1 MRGLYIMSKAYEL
14 DSTPAKRAFKS
25 EIENTFGDK
34 SFTVEEGK
42 TALKNS
48 GHPESKWDSI
58 YLVLR
63 KACNA
68 GRGIYSLSQLG
79 NVSQPDLVVSNTVTK
94 EEKQKILKSDM
105 AIITSNVKDEVAE
118 KWEKKSQEAKASF
131 DIQKSVSVSKTPSP
145 VFSLIPLKDPQYV
158 SWGHFKDI
166 KTILESK
173 IFYPIFV
180 TGLSG
185 NGKTSMIR
193 EVCAKLKRD
202 MIRINVTVE
211 TDEDD
216 LLGGFRLV
224 NGETVWQDGPLVVA
238 MRQGAIA
245 LIDEVD
251 LASHK
256 IMCLQPIME
265 GQPIYLKKIN
275 EVVYPQSGFNI
286 VATANTKGKGS
297 EDGRFMGTNILN
309 EAFLDRFSA
318 TFYQE
323 YPSPVQESKILKKQ
337 FAMNEIKEDD
347 FVDNL
352 VKWADVI
359 RRSFK
364 EGAVDEIITTRR
376 LIDITKTFSIF
387 KDKMKS
393 VVLCLERFDDETR
406 ESFVDFYTKVDAG
419 VSMEDL
425 MNTEPESFEDDMESD
440 QGEDEEVSN

>member
-1 MRGLYIMSKAYEL
+1 MKKIDMNKNETRKTFKKEIDRLYGDGTFTTRQAYLAIASSGLPESTWSGMYALLRKHCLVERGVLTFKGRCGVDDSKPSKEVTKKKVQKSVA
-14 DSTPAKRAFKS
+14 DDRALLNESVVAPTATAPKK
-25 EIENTFGDK
+25 DL
-34 SFTVEEGK
+34 TVK
-42 TALKNS
+42 TA
-48 GHPESKWDSI
+48 
-58 YLVLR
+58 
-63 KACNA
+63 
-68 GRGIYSLSQLG
+68 
-79 NVSQPDLVVSNTVTK
+79 SNTV
-94 EEKQKILKSDM
+94 I
-105 AIITSNVKDEVAE
+105 N
-118 KWEKKSQEAKASF
+118 
-131 DIQKSVSVSKTPSP
+131 
-145 VFSLIPLKDPQYV
+145 LIPKKDPNYV
-158 SWGHFKDI
+158 TFGHFKDI
-166 KTILESK
+166 KSILESK

-202 MIRINVTVE
+202 FVRVNITVE

-238 MRQGAIA
+238 MKTGAVA

-275 EVVYPQSGFNI
+275 EVVYPAEGFNI

-297 EDGRFMGTNILN
+297 ADGRFMGTNILN

-323 YPSPVQESKILKKQ
+323 YPSTNHEAKILKKQ
-337 FAMNEIKEDD
+337 FTSHEMQEDD
-347 FVDNL
+347 FVDKL

-359 RRSFK
+359 RKSFN

-376 LIDITKTFSIF
+376 LIDVVKSYSIF
-387 KDKMKS
+387 SDKMKAIT
-393 VVLCLERFDDETR
+393 LCLERFDDETR
-406 ESFVDFYTKVDAG
+406 DAFADLYTKVDAG
-419 VSMEDL
+419 VTFNEDGSEL
-425 MNTEPESFEDDMESD
+425 NNNEVVVEESTGDDDD
-440 QGEDEEVSN
+440 QVPF

>member
-1 MRGLYIMSKAYEL
+1 MKQLDMNTTETRRVFKAEIDKLY
-14 DSTPAKRAFKS
+14 
-25 EIENTFGDK
+25 GDK
-34 SFTVEEGK
+34 TFT
-42 TALKNS
+42 L
-48 GHPESKWDSI
+48 
-58 YLVLR
+58 
-63 KACNA
+63 
-68 GRGIYSLSQLG
+68 
-79 NVSQPDLVVSNTVTK
+79 
-94 EEKQKILKSDM
+94 
-105 AIITSNVKDEVAE
+105 
-118 KWEKKSQEAKASF
+118 QEAKDALLSAGQDKSKWAAIYKIVLKRHCEVESGVFSF
-131 DIQKSVSVSKTPSP
+131 SGITSVSDNTNKVEQKKNKLKDDWDILNEKEDVPVPEYYPSTPPVVKESKKTPNT
-145 VFSLIPLKDPQYV
+145 VMSLIPKKDPQYV
-158 SWGHFKDI
+158 TWGHFKDI
-166 KTILESK
+166 KTILQSN

-202 MIRINVTVE
+202 LIRINITVE

-224 NGETVWQDGPLVVA
+224 NGETVWQDGPMVVA
-238 MRQGAIA
+238 MKQGAVA

-275 EVVYPQSGFNI
+275 EVVYPKAGFNI

-318 TFYQE
+318 SFYQE
-323 YPSPVQESKILKKQ
+323 YPSPASEARILKKQ
-337 FAMNEIKEDD
+337 FAMHEIKEDD
-347 FVDNL
+347 FVDKL

-359 RRSFK
+359 RKSFK

-387 KDKMKS
+387 QDKMKS

-425 MNTEPESFEDDMESD
+425 MNEEPEETEDAKSVEDEDD
-440 QGEDEEVSN
+440 VSV

>member
-1 MRGLYIMSKAYEL
+1 MNKVNLQGSAIRINFKFQIDKDFGKGNFTKEEAKQCAEKAGLSE
-14 DSTPAKRAFKS
+14 TEFKS
-25 EIENTFGDK
+25 IATHVLRHFKVDKNVYSFGDISPEVK
-34 SFTVEEGK
+34 NAQKVQKKTLKKDWDVLEGV
-42 TALKNS
+42 
-48 GHPESKWDSI
+48 PEKK
-58 YLVLR
+58 V
-63 KACNA
+63 
-68 GRGIYSLSQLG
+68 
-79 NVSQPDLVVSNTVTK
+79 VSVPIINPPTPPKGSNTV
-94 EEKQKILKSDM
+94 L
-105 AIITSNVKDEVAE
+105 N
-118 KWEKKSQEAKASF
+118 
-131 DIQKSVSVSKTPSP
+131 
-145 VFSLIPLKDPQYV
+145 LIPQKNPRYV

-166 KTILESK
+166 KTILESH

-185 NGKTSMIR
+185 NGKTSMIH

-202 MIRINVTVE
+202 LIRINITVE

-216 LLGGFRLV
+216 LLGGFRLK
-224 NGETVWQDGPLVVA
+224 NGETVWEDGPLIVA
-238 MRQGAIA
+238 MKTGAVA

-256 IMCLQPIME
+256 IMCLQPVME

-275 EVVYPQSGFNI
+275 EIVYPQKGFNI

-323 YPSPVQESKILKKQ
+323 YPAPAQEARILKKQ
-337 FAMNEIKEDD
+337 FQMYEIEEDG

-359 RRSFK
+359 RQSFK
-364 EGAVDEIITTRR
+364 QGAVDDIITTRR

-387 KDKMKS
+387 RDKMKS
-393 VVLCLERFDDETR
+393 IVLCLERFDDETR

-419 VSMEDL
+419 VSMDDL
-425 MNTEPESFEDDMESD
+425 LNDKADFDDVTEK
-440 QGEDEEVSN
+440 EDEEDNVPF

>member
-1 MRGLYIMSKAYEL
+1 MNKVNLQGSAIRINFKFQIDKDFGKGNFTKEEAKKCAEKAGLSE
-14 DSTPAKRAFKS
+14 TEFKS
-25 EIENTFGDK
+25 IATHVLRHFKVDKNVYSFGDVPPEVK
-34 SFTVEEGK
+34 NAQNVQKKTLKKDWDVLEGV
-42 TALKNS
+42 
-48 GHPESKWDSI
+48 PEKK
-58 YLVLR
+58 V
-63 KACNA
+63 
-68 GRGIYSLSQLG
+68 
-79 NVSQPDLVVSNTVTK
+79 VSVPIINPPTSPKDSNTV
-94 EEKQKILKSDM
+94 L
-105 AIITSNVKDEVAE
+105 N
-118 KWEKKSQEAKASF
+118 
-131 DIQKSVSVSKTPSP
+131 
-145 VFSLIPLKDPQYV
+145 LIPQKNPRYV

-166 KTILESK
+166 KTILESH

-185 NGKTSMIR
+185 NGKTSMIH

-202 MIRINVTVE
+202 LIRINITVE

-216 LLGGFRLV
+216 LLGGFRLR
-224 NGETVWQDGPLVVA
+224 NGETIWEDGPLIVA
-238 MRQGAIA
+238 MKTGAVA

-256 IMCLQPIME
+256 IMCLQPVME

-275 EVVYPQSGFNI
+275 EIVYPQKGFNI

-323 YPSPVQESKILKKQ
+323 YPAPAQEARILKKQ
-337 FAMNEIKEDD
+337 FQMYEIEEDG

-359 RRSFK
+359 RQSFK
-364 EGAVDEIITTRR
+364 QGAVDDIITTRR

-387 KDKMKS
+387 RDKMKS
-393 VVLCLERFDDETR
+393 IVLCLERFDDETR

-419 VSMEDL
+419 VSMDDL
-425 MNTEPESFEDDMESD
+425 LNDKADFDDVTEK
-440 QGEDEEVSN
+440 EDEEDNVPF

>member
-1 MRGLYIMSKAYEL
+1 MNNNVRFKDLITKEYGNNEFTRKQAKKVCLDNGYSQTEWRSICSKVL
-14 DSTPAKRAFKS
+14 KKIT
-25 EIENTFGDK
+25 I
-34 SFTVEEGK
+34 GK
-42 TALKNS
+42 TLYKFEENHEFS
-48 GHPESKWDSI
+48 VESKKPSKEAVKKEVKKSI
-58 YLVLR
+58 KKDMDIINEPVV
-63 KACNA
+63 APT
-68 GRGIYSLSQLG
+68 QE
-79 NVSQPDLVVSNTVTK
+79 SQPAVLSMAK
-94 EEKQKILKSDM
+94 LK
-105 AIITSNVKDEVAE
+105 
-118 KWEKKSQEAKASF
+118 
-131 DIQKSVSVSKTPSP
+131 PSI
-145 VFSLIPLKDPQYV
+145 VNLIPKKDPQYV
-158 SWGHFKDI
+158 AWGHFKDI
-166 KTILESK
+166 KSILESK

-202 MIRINVTVE
+202 MVRVNITVE

-238 MRQGAIA
+238 MKTGAVA

-275 EVVYPQSGFNI
+275 EVVYPAEGFNI

-297 EDGRFMGTNILN
+297 ADGRFMGTNILN

-323 YPSPVQESKILKKQ
+323 YPTTSSEEKILKKQ
-337 FAMNEIKEDD
+337 FAKYELSEDD
-347 FVDNL
+347 FVSKL

-364 EGAVDEIITTRR
+364 EGAVDDIVTTRR
-376 LIDITKTFSIF
+376 LIDITKTYSIF
-387 KDKMKS
+387 NNKMKS
-393 VVLCLERFDDETR
+393 IALCLERFDDETR
-406 ESFVDFYTKVDAG
+406 DSFADLYTKVDAG
-419 VSMEDL
+419 A
-425 MNTEPESFEDDMESD
+425 SFEDISAEA
-440 QGEDEEVSN
+440 GIVEEENNEDDNVPF

>member
-1 MRGLYIMSKAYEL
+1 MSNKEQYAEQ
-14 DSTPAKRAFKS
+14 FKS
-25 EIENTFGDK
+25 AIIKQFGSEVFTAKQANAMSAELGFSKSGTKEKIYLTCLQPNTVSRGKYAFAENHSFDVKVEKPTKEAVKKEVKKTIKKDWDIISELRSSAKEVLVNEFDNSSSSTIEEK
-34 SFTVEEGK
+34 EVATVEFKVK
-42 TALKNS
+42 TAT
-48 GHPESKWDSI
+48 
-58 YLVLR
+58 
-63 KACNA
+63 
-68 GRGIYSLSQLG
+68 
-79 NVSQPDLVVSNTVTK
+79 NTVV
-94 EEKQKILKSDM
+94 
-105 AIITSNVKDEVAE
+105 N
-118 KWEKKSQEAKASF
+118 
-131 DIQKSVSVSKTPSP
+131 
-145 VFSLIPLKDPQYV
+145 LIPKKDPQYV
-158 SWGHFKDI
+158 AWGHFKDI

-173 IFYPIFV
+173 VFYPIFV

-202 MIRINVTVE
+202 MVRVNITVE

-238 MRQGAIA
+238 MKTGAVA

-275 EVVYPQSGFNI
+275 EVVYPAAGFNI

-297 EDGRFMGTNILN
+297 SDGRFMGTNILN

-323 YPSPVQESKILKKQ
+323 YPSTSFEEKILKKQ
-337 FAMNEIKEDD
+337 FAMYEISEDD
-347 FVDNL
+347 FVSKL

-364 EGAVDEIITTRR
+364 EGAVDDIVTTRR

-387 KDKMKS
+387 NNKMKAIT
-393 VVLCLERFDDETR
+393 LCLERFDDETR
-406 ESFVDFYTKVDAG
+406 DSFADLYTKVDAG
-419 VSMEDL
+419 A
-425 MNTEPESFEDDMESD
+425 SFEDITNELPA
-440 QGEDEEVSN
+440 EDEIETENDTF

>member
-1 MRGLYIMSKAYEL
+1 MKAL
-14 DSTPAKRAFKS
+14 DMTTSGTRIAFKR
-25 EIENTFGDK
+25 EIDKLYGDGTFTLQQAKDALVSAGEDLK
-34 SFTVEEGK
+34 SKWPAIYKIVLKRHCEVEPGLFSFSGNADVSDQKNKVEEK
-42 TALKNS
+42 RDT
-48 GHPESKWDSI
+48 
-58 YLVLR
+58 
-63 KACNA
+63 
-68 GRGIYSLSQLG
+68 
-79 NVSQPDLVVSNTVTK
+79 
-94 EEKQKILKSDM
+94 LKSDWDVL
-105 AIITSNVKDEVAE
+105 SEPVKPKV
-118 KWEKKSQEAKASF
+118 
-131 DIQKSVSVSKTPSP
+131 VSKTEP
-145 VFSLIPLKDPQYV
+145 VLLNLIPKKDPQYV
-158 SWGHFKDI
+158 SWGHFRDI
-166 KTILESK
+166 KTVLEKK

-202 MIRINVTVE
+202 FIRINITVE

-238 MRQGAIA
+238 MKTGAVA

-275 EVVYPQSGFNI
+275 EVVYPQHGFNI

-323 YPSPVQESKILKKQ
+323 YPSATYESKILKKQ
-337 FAMNEIKEDD
+337 FQLHDLQEDD
-347 FVDNL
+347 FVDKL

-359 RRSFK
+359 RQSYK

-376 LIDITKTFSIF
+376 LIDITKSFAIF
-387 KDKMKS
+387 NDKMKS
-393 VVLCLERFDDETR
+393 VMMCLERFDTETK
-406 ESFVDFYTKVDAG
+406 ESFSDLYTKVDAG
-419 VSMEDL
+419 VSL
-425 MNTEPESFEDDMESD
+425 
-440 QGEDEEVSN
+440 EEVDDTEDTQPIENKDDQVPF

>member
-1 MRGLYIMSKAYEL
+1 MKLLDMST
-14 DSTPAKRAFKS
+14 TPTRRAFKA
-25 EIENTFGDK
+25 EIDKLYGDGE
-34 SFTVEEGK
+34 FTMQQAK
-42 TALKNS
+42 DALVSAGEDVK
-48 GHPESKWDSI
+48 SKWPAIYKIVLKRHCEVRSGVFSFSSI
-58 YLVLR
+58 P
-63 KACNA
+63 AN
-68 GRGIYSLSQLG
+68 
-79 NVSQPDLVVSNTVTK
+79 SNSSNNI
-94 EEKQKILKSDM
+94 EEKKKTLKTDWQVLTEPE
-105 AIITSNVKDEVAE
+105 ALIPVKNETVL
-118 KWEKKSQEAKASF
+118 
-131 DIQKSVSVSKTPSP
+131 
-145 VFSLIPLKDPQYV
+145 SLIPKKDPQYV

-166 KTILESK
+166 KTILERK

-185 NGKTSMIR
+185 NGKTSMIH

-202 MIRINVTVE
+202 LIRINITVE

-238 MRQGAIA
+238 MKQGAVA

-275 EVVYPQSGFNI
+275 EVVYPAEGFNI

-323 YPSPVQESKILKKQ
+323 YPSISHETKILKKQ
-337 FAMNEIKEDD
+337 FAMHDIKEDD

-359 RRSFK
+359 RKSFK
-364 EGAVDEIITTRR
+364 EGAVDEIVTTRR
-376 LIDITKTFSIF
+376 LIDITKSYAIF
-387 KDKMKS
+387 GDKMKS
-393 VVLCLERFDDETR
+393 VVLCLERFDDETK
-406 ESFVDFYTKVDAG
+406 ESFTDFYTKVDAG

-425 MNTEPESFEDDMESD
+425 LKPEVEEIEDLEN
-440 QGEDEEVSN
+440 DEENVPF

>member
-1 MRGLYIMSKAYEL
+1 MKKINMQMSESRQLFKKKIDELYGDGTFTRDQAL
-14 DSTPAKRAFKS
+14 DALLS
-25 EIENTFGDK
+25 EQ
-34 SFTVEEGK
+34 
-42 TALKNS
+42 
-48 GHPESKWDSI
+48 PQSKWYNLHVNILKKYCSTDEKNVYTFKDRCEDSEKPSKETVKKEVKKTI
-58 YLVLR
+58 KKDWDIISEKEVLVNEFDNSP
-63 KACNA
+63 K
-68 GRGIYSLSQLG
+68 SSPSPSDW
-79 NVSQPDLVVSNTVTK
+79 VK
-94 EEKQKILKSDM
+94 EEKE
-105 AIITSNVKDEVAE
+105 TSNIEFKVKT
-118 KWEKKSQEAKASF
+118 ASNN
-131 DIQKSVSVSKTPSP
+131 IIN
-145 VFSLIPLKDPQYV
+145 LIPKKDPQYV
-158 SWGHFKDI
+158 AWGHFKDI

-180 TGLSG
+180 TGLPG

-202 MIRINVTVE
+202 MVRVNITVE

-238 MRQGAIA
+238 MKTGAVA

-275 EVVYPQSGFNI
+275 EVVYPADGFNI

-297 EDGRFMGTNILN
+297 SDGRFMGTNILN
-309 EAFLDRFSA
+309 EAFLDRFAA

-323 YPSPVQESKILKKQ
+323 YPTVQSETKILKKQ
-337 FAMNEIKEDD
+337 FALKEMNEDD
-347 FVDNL
+347 FVDKL

-376 LIDITKTFSIF
+376 LIDIVKTHSIF
-387 KDKMKS
+387 NNKMKAIT
-393 VVLCLERFDDETR
+393 LCLERFDDETK
-406 ESFVDFYTKVDAG
+406 ESFADLYTKVDAG
-419 VSMEDL
+419 A
-425 MNTEPESFEDDMESD
+425 SFEDIAAEVGVEVEEE
-440 QGEDEEVSN
+440 QTEEVSY

>member
-1 MRGLYIMSKAYEL
+1 MNNREKFKA
-14 DSTPAKRAFKS
+14 
-25 EIENTFGDK
+25 EIVKKYGDK
-34 SFTVEEGK
+34 KFTTDQAKDACKAVGL
-42 TALKNS
+42 T
-48 GHPESKWDSI
+48 DSQFRTI
-58 YLVLR
+58 NAHVLR
-63 KACNA
+63 HIKIEKGVFAFSSEHHFGSGQKVVKKTEAVIKAEKKKTLKKDQEVLNEVVA
-68 GRGIYSLSQLG
+68 PVSVKLSQAPKTTVFSEKL
-79 NVSQPDLVVSNTVTK
+79 SDTVV
-94 EEKQKILKSDM
+94 
-105 AIITSNVKDEVAE
+105 
-118 KWEKKSQEAKASF
+118 
-131 DIQKSVSVSKTPSP
+131 
-145 VFSLIPLKDPQYV
+145 SLIPKKDPQYV

-166 KTILESK
+166 KTILERK

-185 NGKTSMIR
+185 NGKTSMIH

-202 MIRINVTVE
+202 LVRINITIE

-238 MRQGAIA
+238 MKTGAVA
-245 LIDEVD
+245 LIDEID

-275 EVVYPQSGFNI
+275 QVVYPEPGFNV

-309 EAFLDRFSA
+309 EAFLDRFAA

-323 YPSPVQESKILKKQ
+323 YPSVAHETKILKKQ
-337 FAMNEIKEDD
+337 FAKHEIKEDD

-359 RRSFK
+359 RKSFN

-376 LIDITKTFSIF
+376 LIDITTSYAIF
-387 KDKMKS
+387 GDKMKS
-393 VVLCLERFDDETR
+393 VVLCLNRFDDETR
-406 ESFVDFYTKVDAG
+406 ESFTDFYTKVDAG

-425 MNTEPESFEDDMESD
+425 MKGDEEIIEEPE
-440 QGEDEEVSN
+440 DEQEVPF

>member
-1 MRGLYIMSKAYEL
+1 MNNREKFKAEIVKKYGDKKFTTDQAKDACKVVGLTDSQFRTINAHVLRHIKIEKGVFAFSKDHHFGSGQKTVKKTEAVIKAEKKKTL
-14 DSTPAKRAFKS
+14 KKDQEVLNEVVVPVPAKLSHAPK
-25 EIENTFGDK
+25 E
-34 SFTVEEGK
+34 TVFSQK
-42 TALKNS
+42 
-48 GHPESKWDSI
+48 
-58 YLVLR
+58 
-63 KACNA
+63 
-68 GRGIYSLSQLG
+68 LS
-79 NVSQPDLVVSNTVTK
+79 DTVV
-94 EEKQKILKSDM
+94 
-105 AIITSNVKDEVAE
+105 
-118 KWEKKSQEAKASF
+118 
-131 DIQKSVSVSKTPSP
+131 
-145 VFSLIPLKDPQYV
+145 SLIPKKDPQYV
-158 SWGHFKDI
+158 TWGHFKDI
-166 KTILESK
+166 KTILERK

-185 NGKTSMIR
+185 NGKTSMVH

-202 MIRINVTVE
+202 LVRINITVE

-238 MRQGAIA
+238 MKTGAVA

-256 IMCLQPIME
+256 IMCLQPVME

-275 EVVYPQSGFNI
+275 QVVYPAEGFNI

-309 EAFLDRFSA
+309 EAFLDRFAA

-323 YPSPVQESKILKKQ
+323 YPSVPQETKILKKQ
-337 FAMNEIKEDD
+337 LATHEIIDDD
-347 FVDNL
+347 FVNNL

-359 RRSFK
+359 RKSFN

-376 LIDITKTFSIF
+376 LIDITTSYAIF
-387 KDKMKS
+387 GDKMKS
-393 VVLCLERFDDETR
+393 VVLCLNRFDDETR
-406 ESFVDFYTKVDAG
+406 ESFTDFYTKVDAG

-425 MNTEPESFEDDMESD
+425 MKSEEVEIEEIEN
-440 QGEDEEVSN
+440 DEEVPF